1 MINYP
6 SLTPIQT
13 PQPVQ
18 TEVSGGGIPAGAQVG
33 SDTVSVEAARTS
45 NANKASE
52 ENTDEEDTVTIE
64 ASGRSFS
71 LPKSNDVSETKST
84 TEGKTTSTSTEGKS
98 EATSTSSTSSTT
110 EKDIETTTSQNIL
123 MKKLQDTSNPLI
135 SRQFFG
141 NPVLLS
147 QFKTQK

>member
-6 SLTPIQT
+6 SLTPIQP
-13 PQPVQ
+13 PQPVE
-18 TEVSGGGIPAGAQVG
+18 TEVSGGGIPAGAQVD

-52 ENTDEEDTVTIE
+52 DNTDEEDTVTIE

-71 LPKSNDVSETKST
+71 LPKSNDVSESKST
-84 TEGKTTSTSTEGKS
+84 TEGKTTSISTEGKT
-98 EATSTSSTSSTT
+98 EATSTSSTSTT
-110 EKDIETTTSQNIL
+110 EKDIETTTSENIL

-141 NPVLLS
+141 NPALLS
-147 QFKTQK
+147 QFKTQQ

>member
-6 SLTPIQT
+6 SLTPIQP
-13 PQPVQ
+13 PQPVE
-18 TEVSGGGIPAGAQVG
+18 TEVSGGGIPAGAQVD

-52 ENTDEEDTVTIE
+52 DNTDEEDTVTIE

-71 LPKSNDVSETKST
+71 LPKSNDVSESKST
-84 TEGKTTSTSTEGKS
+84 TEGKTTSTSTEGKT
-98 EATSTSSTSSTT
+98 EATSTSSTSTT

-141 NPVLLS
+141 NPALLS
-147 QFKTQK
+147 QFKTQQ